1 MKKIKNSIIIIL
13 VLICIGLSFTMHFI
27 FNSHISIHF
36 FYIPVILAALWWN
49 YRGLIV
55 PIILTAFLLITH
67 FYSTKESISVDCI
80 IDMVLFFGLS
90 ALIAFQSNNLKKSI
104 ANYLAQGNL
113 LRKEIKERAIIEE
126 TTIETNYIW
135 QSTFDSLSELIFNV
149 NINGEVLKCNKSAS
163 RYLKKNEHEIIGLSL
178 WELLFSQVF
187 IKEECLIE
195 EAKIVK
201 KRVTAEKLIENKWF
215 KIGVDP
221 IIENN
226 KINNLVVIISDITE
240 RKNVF
245 NALKENE
252 LKFRTISD
260 NIYDWEYWKGVNG
273 GYKFVS
279 NSCEKVCGYKAE
291 DFYNNPTLLHEITH
305 PDYKEQIKKHL
316 SIEQA
321 KDYDD
326 YIFEYK
332 IISKEGK
339 IKWIEHNCSPVY
351 DDNNNYI
358 GRWGNNRDITIQKE
372 YVITLDENKK
382 KYEDLVELANAAIV
396 RDDKDG
402 NITYCN
408 SQFANLFGYTLEE
421 ILKLSHSDLVHPK
434 DRERIKEIH
443 KKRML
448 ESESARNFEFE
459 GIKKNGE
466 TIFVNISVSDII
478 KNKNETFGTIS
489 YLFDISERKKN
500 EKIQKVLFNISQASS
515 KILELEVFIEL
526 IKNELSQIID
536 TSNFYYAY
544 YDEEKDEFFSPY
556 MSDENDSFM
565 RWPAGKSFSA
575 YVVRNGKSVLFSKKV
590 VKDLL
595 DNNEIEIVGTPSKIW
610 LGSPIIIDNKVIGL
624 FAVQDYNNEDA
635 YTKEDLK
642 ILDYIAIHLSRLIER
657 KIYYDKIEKALKKA
671 QESDQL
677 KTAFITNLS
686 HEVRT
691 PLNGL
696 LGFVKLVLNPKINEE
711 KKIHYAQI
719 IDVSAQQLTTIL
731 EDIMEI
737 SRLETGQISI
747 YNEEVY
753 LKQIIEESYSNQI
766 NAFNLK
772 KNNLKSDFDS
782 INDDLIIYTDKTK
795 IEKIIKYLLDNA
807 LKFTEKGEVIFR
819 CKKKP
824 NFIEFSIKDTGIG
837 IDITKQEE
845 IFKSFRQVEVDVTR
859 KYGGNGLGLAI
870 TQGFVEKLGGKVWL
884 ESKLGEGST
893 FYFTIPI

>member
-1 MKKIKNSIIIIL
+1 
-13 VLICIGLSFTMHFI
+13 MHFL
-27 FNSHISIHF
+27 FNSHITIHF
-36 FYIPVILAALWWN
+36 FYIPIILAALWWN

-90 ALIAFQSNNLKKSI
+90 VLIAFQSNNLKKSI
-104 ANYLAQGNL
+104 ANYFTQGNI
-113 LRKEIKERAIIEE
+113 LRKEISERAIIEGI
-126 TTIETNYIW
+126 TKETNYIW

-149 NINGEVLKCNKSAS
+149 NINGEVLKCNKSAN
-163 RYLKKNEHEIIGLSL
+163 RYLKKTEHEIIGLPL

-201 KRVTAEKLIENKWF
+201 KRVTAEKLLENKWL

-226 KINNLVVIISDITE
+226 EIINLVVIISDITE

-245 NALKENE
+245 NALKESE

-260 NIYDWEYWKGVNG
+260 NIYDWEYWKDVNG
-273 GYKFVS
+273 IYKFVS
-279 NSCEKVCGYKAE
+279 NSCEKICGYKAE

-358 GRWGNNRDITIQKE
+358 GRRGNNRDITIQKE

-443 KKRML
+443 KKRIL

-500 EKIQKVLFNISQASS
+500 EKIQKVLFNISQASTKLIDLNKFIDVIKS
-515 KILELEVFIEL
+515 ELTEIVV
-526 IKNELSQIID
+526 IKN
-536 TSNFYYAY
+536 FFFAY
-544 YDEEKDEFFSPY
+544 YNEEKDEFHSPY
-556 MSDENDSFM
+556 MTDEKDNVTT
-565 RWPAGKSFSA
+565 WPAVKSLSA
-575 YVVRNGKSVLFSKKV
+575 YVVRNKKSVFFNKELIQKLKAQG
-590 VKDLL
+590 
-595 DNNEIEIVGTPSKIW
+595 EIEIVGSPCKVW
-610 LGSPIIIDNKVIGL
+610 LGSPVLVDKKVIGISV
-624 FAVQDYNNEDA
+624 VQDYHNENA
-635 YTKEDLK
+635 YNQSDFE
-642 ILDYIAIHLSRLIER
+642 ILDYLAEHVSRLIER
-657 KIYYDKIEKALKKA
+657 KIYYDKIEKALKQA

-696 LGFVKLVLNPKINEE
+696 LGFVKLILNPNVNEE

-719 IDVSAQQLTTIL
+719 IDVSAKQLTTIL

-747 YNEEVY
+747 YNKEVY
-753 LKQIIEESYSNQI
+753 LKQIIEESFSNQI

-772 KNNLKSDFDS
+772 KINLKSDFDS

-819 CKKKP
+819 CKQKP
-824 NFIEFSIKDTGIG
+824 KLIEFSIKDTGIG
-837 IDITKQEE
+837 IDITKQED
-845 IFKSFRQVEVDVTR
+845 IFKNFRQVEVDVTR
-859 KYGGNGLGLAI
+859 KYGGNVRI
-870 TQGFVEKLGGKVWL
+870 Q
-884 ESKLGEGST
+884 
-893 FYFTIPI
+893 